1 MIEMEDVDAAAGAAG
16 VEDDGVGAGGFLD
29 GGYFPVNEGVASDG
43 LVRDA
48 GRHDVE
54 DEGDEEKRDR
64 HDEQRP
70 PEPVDLVGEGL
81 LAAGALQHFAGLEL
95 RRVLVGGVRG
105 RRVAAAVEE
114 LGGGRRSVPDLT
126 VGGSGGGG
134 RRLQLGV
141 LGLILN

>member
-95 RRVLVGGVRG
+95 RRVLVGGVRR
-105 RRVAAAVEE
+105 RRVAAGLAVEE
-114 LGGGRRSVPDLT
+114 LSGGRRPVADLT
-126 VGGSGGGG
+126 VGGGGG